1 MPRLGSPRLLVILRK
16 EFAVVRNNPGS
27 VLKPAITLTILLM
40 LVVYLLDSD
49 NDTVRLGI
57 VDESRSEYSR
67 DLQSRYEAAL
77 VFEITSYP
85 STAALNEAI
94 ELTRIDAGIVIPADF
109 AVERA
114 AGHPAQVQVIAD
126 ATSPSNGSTFGAY
139 VAGVITD
146 YNRTLTS
153 SSAPPTRRG
162 QIAARTN
169 VLHNPGFLARW
180 YLFTGLLGILW
191 LSSISQTV
199 GVLVVKEKEEGVL
212 DLWRTTAA
220 RPWEIL
226 FARKLTYVVMFLP
239 TACVAPLISGQM
251 VYGVPMRGSIFTLL
265 LGASL
270 FLICAL
276 SIGTLFA
283 VICRSMRQMM
293 MLLLFTTSWQTLMSG
308 AFAPV
313 EALQNWARPL
323 VFFNPLGHWVVI
335 IRGVMLKGL
344 GIQTLL
350 PHFLSLL
357 GLGAGLFILSAWLY
371 DRQARGRRMRITN
384 AYFGVRR
391 LVGALSMAKTK
402 AVTGPGQYHPR

>member
-1 MPRLGSPRLLVILRK
+1 MFQLASQRLWVILGK
-16 EFAVVRNNPGS
+16 EFAVVRNNPGM
-27 VLKPAITLTILLM
+27 VLKPAVALTIVLM
-40 LVVYLLDSD
+40 AVVYLVDSD

-77 VFEITSYP
+77 VFEITTYS
-85 STAALNEAI
+85 SAAALNEAI
-94 ELTRIDAGIVIPADF
+94 ELADIDAGLIIPSDF
-109 AVERA
+109 AAERG
-114 AGHPAQVQVIAD
+114 AGRPAPVQVISD
-126 ATSPSNGSTFGAY
+126 STSPSNGSTVGSY
-139 VAGVITD
+139 VVGVIND

-162 QIAARTN
+162 QITARTN
-169 VLHNPGFLARW
+169 VLHNAAFVSRW

-191 LSSISQTV
+191 LANVSQTV
-199 GVLVVKEKEEGVL
+199 GVLVMKEKEQGVL

-226 FARKLTYVVMFLP
+226 FARTLTYVTMFLP
-239 TACVAPLISGQM
+239 TACIAPLVAGQL
-251 VYGVPMRGSIFTLL
+251 VYGVPMRGSMFSLL

-283 VICRSMRQMM
+283 VICSSMRQMM

-313 EALQNWARPL
+313 EALQVWARPL
-323 VFFNPLGHWVVI
+323 VVFNPLGHWVVI
-335 IRGVMLKGL
+335 IRGVMLKGV
-344 GIQTLL
+344 GIETLM
-350 PHFLSLL
+350 PHYLSLL
-357 GLGAGLFILSAWLY
+357 GLGTALFILSAWLY
-371 DRQARGRRMRITN
+371 QKQAR
-384 AYFGVRR
+384 
-391 LVGALSMAKTK
+391 
-402 AVTGPGQYHPR
+402 